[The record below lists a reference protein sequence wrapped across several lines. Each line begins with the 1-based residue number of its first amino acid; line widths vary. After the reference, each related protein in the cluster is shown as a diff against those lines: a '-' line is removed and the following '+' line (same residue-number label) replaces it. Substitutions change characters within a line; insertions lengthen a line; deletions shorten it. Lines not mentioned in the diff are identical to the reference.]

1 MCLCECIC
9 AGLLVCVCVCVC
21 LWRWWKAAQRELDS
35 VKVQVREDVN
45 VWHINLLADD
55 GELLMLALAER

>member
-1 MCLCECIC
+1 M
-9 AGLLVCVCVCVC
+9 CVCV
-21 LWRWWKAAQRELDS
+21 WRWWKAAQRELDS

-45 VWHINLLADD
+45 VWHINLLTDD

>member
-1 MCLCECIC
+1 
-9 AGLLVCVCVCVC
+9 

-35 VKVQVREDVN
+35 VKVQVHEDVN